1 MYFYLKKMIL
11 ERKIPLKY
19 WLNTIKWDILI
30 VSLFSLAVFFTSE
43 YLINLSIP
51 ISIGAF
57 LGTAISLLLSF
68 KLGQSYDRWWEARK
82 IWGAIVNDS
91 RTFVTQIK
99 SFTNNENI
107 NITKSLAFR
116 QIAWCYSLAQSLR
129 DENSL
134 KNIDEFIS
142 KEELNKIR
150 DQKNIPLAFLDIQSS
165 EVSVLHKQKIIN
177 DFQQIQIDNTILRL
191 CASMGKTERIKNTA
205 FPKTY
210 RLTLHLFIY
219 IFLITLSFALTEMHS
234 FIEIPLMIIIS
245 IPFFL
250 LEKIAFNIQDPFK
263 NKPTDTPMTSICRT
277 IEINIKQQLGENK
290 IPKPIETE
298 KFYIL

>member
-1 MYFYLKKMIL
+1 MIL
-11 ERKIPLKY
+11 ERKIPLTY
-19 WLNTIKWDILI
+19 WLRTIRWDLLI
-30 VSLFSLAVFFTSE
+30 VSVFSLTVYFTSE
-43 YLINLSIP
+43 YLIDLSIP

-91 RTFVTQIK
+91 RTLVMQIQT
-99 SFTNNENI
+99 FTDKKNKEI
-107 NITKSLAFR
+107 ITRMAYR
-116 QIAWCYSLAQSLR
+116 QIAWCYSLSQTLR
-129 DENSL
+129 NQDST
-134 KNIDEFIS
+134 KNLDSYIS
-142 KEELNKIR
+142 KNELERIKIK
-150 DQKNIPLAFLDIQSS
+150 KNIPLAFLDNQSEDLS
-165 EVSVLHKQKIIN
+165 ILHHKNLVN
-177 DFQQIQIDNTILRL
+177 DYQQVQIDNTLVRL
-191 CASMGKTERIKNTA
+191 CASMGKTERIKNTD

-250 LEKIAFNIQDPFK
+250 LEKIAFNIQDPFE
-263 NKPTDTPMTSICRT
+263 NKPTDTAMTSISRT
-277 IEINIKQQLGENK
+277 IEINIKQQLNEQN
-290 IPKPIETE
+290 IPEPIKTNT
-298 KFYIL
+298 FYIL

>member
-1 MYFYLKKMIL
+1 MIL
-11 ERKIPLKY
+11 ERKIPLTY
-19 WLNTIKWDILI
+19 WLGTIKWDLLI
-30 VSLFSLAVFFTSE
+30 VSIFSLIVFFTSE

-91 RTFVTQIK
+91 RTLVMQIQTFTDKKEKRIITQM
-99 SFTNNENI
+99 
-107 NITKSLAFR
+107 AYR
-116 QIAWCYSLAQSLR
+116 QIAWCYSLSQTLR
-129 DENSL
+129 NKKGT
-134 KNIDEFIS
+134 KNIDSFIS
-142 KEELNKIR
+142 SNEIENIKNK
-150 DQKNIPLAFLDIQSS
+150 KNIPLAILDNHYRDLTT
-165 EVSVLHKQKIIN
+165 LHNNNLIN
-177 DFQQIQIDNTILRL
+177 DYQQVQIDSTLTRI

-219 IFLITLSFALTEMHS
+219 VFLITLSLALTEMHS
-234 FIEIPLMIIIS
+234 LIEIPLLIIIS

-250 LEKIAFNIQDPFK
+250 LEKIAFNIQDPFE
-263 NKPTDTPMTSICRT
+263 NKPTDTAMTSISRT
-277 IEINIKQQLGENK
+277 IEINIKQQLNEQN
-290 IPKPIETE
+290 IPEPLKTNT
-298 KFYIL
+298 FYIL

>member
-1 MYFYLKKMIL
+1 MIL

-19 WLNTIKWDILI
+19 WFHKIKLDLLL
-30 VSLFSLAVFFTSE
+30 VSIFSTAVFFTTD
-43 YLINLSIP
+43 YLFQLSIP

-91 RTFVTQIK
+91 RTLVLQLNA
-99 SFTNNENI
+99 FTNGKNNPLVKKI
-107 NITKSLAFR
+107 AYR
-116 QIAWCYSLAQSLR
+116 QIAWCYSLSQALR
-129 DENSL
+129 KLDSKSNLNEFLSKEDFKSIKNKSNTPLALLEIHTDDVSILHKENS
-134 KNIDEFIS
+134 
-142 KEELNKIR
+142 
-150 DQKNIPLAFLDIQSS
+150 
-165 EVSVLHKQKIIN
+165 IN
-177 DFQQIQIDNTILRL
+177 DFQQIQIDNTLVRL

-219 IFLITLSFALTEMHS
+219 IFLITLSFALTELNS
-234 FIEIPLMIIIS
+234 FIEIPLLILIS

-250 LEKIAFNIQDPFK
+250 LEKIAFTIQDPFE
-263 NKPTDTPMTSICRT
+263 NNPTDTAMTSISRA
-277 IEINIKQQLGENK
+277 IEINIKEQLNENK
-290 IPKPIETE
+290 IPKPLTTE
-298 KFYIL
+298 EYFIM

>member
-150 DQKNIPLAFLDIQSS
+150 DQKNTPLAFLDIQSS

-234 FIEIPLMIIIS
+234 FIDNYFDTIFFIRKNS
-245 IPFFL
+245 I
-250 LEKIAFNIQDPFK
+250 
-263 NKPTDTPMTSICRT
+263 
-277 IEINIKQQLGENK
+277 
-290 IPKPIETE
+290 
-298 KFYIL
+298 